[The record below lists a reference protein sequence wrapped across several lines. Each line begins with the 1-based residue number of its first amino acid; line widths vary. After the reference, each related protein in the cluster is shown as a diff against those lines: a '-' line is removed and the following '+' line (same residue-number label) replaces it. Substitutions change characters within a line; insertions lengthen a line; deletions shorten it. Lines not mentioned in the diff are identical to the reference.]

1 MKTYCTI
8 CGKRA
13 HFTVNNSRAYCETC
27 LNARLA
33 TLSECDAIIMPI
45 TEAGPMS
52 HYCDSFGCANV
63 ATHRSPTT
71 RNHWCNYHAH
81 LLGYTKENKE

>member
-1 MKTYCTI
+1 MKEYCCI

-13 HFTVNNSRAYCETC
+13 KSLINNNRAYCETC
-27 LNARLA
+27 LNARLSI
-33 TLSECDAIIMPI
+33 LGDHDIIMPI

-52 HYCDSFGCANV
+52 HCCDSFGCINV
-63 ATHRSPTT
+63 ATHRSPVT

>member
-1 MKTYCTI
+1 MKEYCCI

-13 HFTVNNSRAYCETC
+13 KSLINNNRAYCETC
-27 LNARLA
+27 LNDRLSI
-33 TLSECDAIIMPI
+33 LGDHDIIMPI

-52 HYCDSFGCANV
+52 HCCDSFGCINV
-63 ATHRSPTT
+63 ATHRSPVTGH
-71 RNHWCNYHAH
+71 HWCNYHAH